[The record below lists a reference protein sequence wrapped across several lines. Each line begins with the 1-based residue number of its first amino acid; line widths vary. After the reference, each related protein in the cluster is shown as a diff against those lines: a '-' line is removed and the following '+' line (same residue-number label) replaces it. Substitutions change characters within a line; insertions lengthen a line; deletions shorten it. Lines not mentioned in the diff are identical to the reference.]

1 MQARFT
7 TDSSQTLGNQVV
19 HGLGKWQAKLPDG
32 KSRSD
37 WPFIIYLTTP
47 VLPREPRTSST
58 WCRLELVR
66 NKPMPS
72 WCYLS
77 FKTSLREQHFI
88 SKLLFLARSSCCKS
102 NTFRHERW
110 RTRTHFVS
118 RGKKQLKNGLLEMV
132 STFSIPKF
140 RLEILDYL
148 SKHSVRFE
156 NFPFGR
162 GKIDCFI
169 IYIQQRFSEFLFLY
183 GFYYLF
189 AVFLS

>member
-47 VLPREPRTSST
+47 VLPREPRTSPT

-66 NKPMPS
+66 NKPIPS

-118 RGKKQLKNGLLEMV
+118 RGKKQLKNGLLQMV
-132 STFSIPKF
+132 STFSILKF

-169 IYIQQRFSEFLFLY
+169 MFLY
-183 GFYYLF
+183 GFHYLF
-189 AVFLS
+189 AV